1 MRVLPIFSAL
11 LAAWLVLAA
20 SCTGAREGFVQV
32 AATGDA
38 TTDATAAIA
47 EAVDRAHRS
56 GEWLY
61 FPAGVYMT
69 TSSIPNFHA
78 VRKFGPGVVKRGDS
92 LFHIDPGPDQQNQ
105 LYVDDDGPGDDTND
119 GLGSGQ
125 PLQTIQAAADIIEA
139 SRYSDRSWQINLA
152 PGAGYAAVAVTAST
166 TGGEAIDIVGP
177 TLSQESGQSIILRFA
192 EGSRSGAFGVGNTIT
207 QSGSDATCTSTEVY
221 EGAIVCTWAS
231 GRFVPSGTLTDGT
244 SGATATTNAYSLVP
258 RAIIDGTGDESGRG
272 IHVRRGTRVRVYDV
286 KVQDFSSGNCVVV
299 HGASSELSLINL
311 HLRNCLKGATATYSA
326 RISAYGGDWDCR
338 DAQGAPLSRSTGY
351 QALFN
356 ATHDMNQ
363 ASPAEALVIHHCA
376 RNMLIDEGA
385 QGHLDRVKLFDA
397 TGSGFNIKRGA
408 GAVNVKQMDIW
419 RNAVGVLAEN
429 NQWFDNGINFTSG
442 ASGGDGNDNNRINVR
457 ALGNSPEL
465 IFLTTRNEA
474 RTMRVIS
481 TSAVAPHT
489 GTTDR
494 ADLWTSVTIP
504 DWVISERGS
513 HHFARVTVNF
523 EASLSGPAA
532 VDAVVDNGAPDRMG
546 AIRIPAGTT
555 DGRMV
560 LEVRH
565 DSDSLQHAMLSAIGK
580 PSFSTADFEA
590 ADSAGGTLK
599 NTEFVLRLRAAL
611 SDASDSI
618 TFHNVVFEATYGG

>member
-1 MRVLPIFSAL
+1 MRVPCLSAL
-11 LAAWLVLAA
+11 LAAWLVVAA
-20 SCTGAREGFVQV
+20 SCTGTREGFVQL
-32 AATGDA
+32 AASGDG

-47 EAVDRAHRS
+47 EAVDQAYRS

-61 FPAGVYMT
+61 FPGGTYLT

-78 VRKFGPGVVKRGDS
+78 VRKFGPGVVKRGDN

-105 LYVDDDGPGDDTND
+105 LFVDDDGRGDDAND
-119 GLGSGQ
+119 GLGPGR
-125 PLQTIQAAADIIEA
+125 PLQTIQAAADIVEA
-139 SRYSDRSWQINLA
+139 AQSSDRSWRINLA
-152 PGAGYAAVAVTAST
+152 PGTRYAAVAVAAATM
-166 TGGEAIDIVGP
+166 GHDAIDIVGP
-177 TLSQESGQSIILRFA
+177 TLSQEDGQSIILRFA
-192 EGSRSGAFGVGNTIT
+192 EGSRSGRFAVGDTIT
-207 QSGSDATCTSTEVY
+207 QSGSGATCTSTEVY

-231 GRFVPSGTLTDGT
+231 GTFVASGALTDGT
-244 SGATATTNAYSLVP
+244 SGATAETNAISLVP
-258 RAIIDGTGDESGRG
+258 RAAIDGTGDESDHGVRVDRG
-272 IHVRRGTRVRVYDV
+272 ARVRIYDV
-286 KVQDFSSGNCVVV
+286 KVQDFSSGNCVTV

-338 DAQGAPLSRSTGY
+338 DARGAPLSKSAGY

-356 ATHDMNQ
+356 ATHDMHQ
-363 ASPAEALVIHHCA
+363 ASAEEALVIHHCA

-408 GAVNVKQMDIW
+408 GAVNAKQMYIW

-429 NQWFDNGINFTSG
+429 NQWFDNGVNFTSG
-442 ASGGDGNDNNRINVR
+442 ASGGDGNDNNRINVKS
-457 ALGNSPEL
+457 LGNSPEL
-465 IFLTTRNEA
+465 IFLTAHNDA

-481 TSAVAPHT
+481 TSAAAPHT

-504 DWVISERGS
+504 DWVISEPGS

-532 VDAVVDNGAPDRMG
+532 IDAVIDNGAPDRMG
-546 AIRIPAGTT
+546 AIKIPAGTT
-555 DGRMV
+555 DGRIV

-565 DSDSLQHAMLSAIGK
+565 ESASHENAMLSGIGQ
-580 PSFSTADFEA
+580 PSFATADFEA